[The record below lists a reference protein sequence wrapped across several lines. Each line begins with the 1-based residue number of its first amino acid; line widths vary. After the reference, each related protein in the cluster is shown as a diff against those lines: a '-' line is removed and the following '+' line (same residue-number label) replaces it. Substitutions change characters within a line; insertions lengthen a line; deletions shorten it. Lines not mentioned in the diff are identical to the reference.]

1 MTSTSNRDL
10 HVLFTSARMSQFP
23 HSLTVRIKWNF
34 LLINLTGKIFEKF
47 LVFDLK
53 TSKKFCF
60 KRQYIFFPHL
70 GLPHVQIEKTL
81 VGPTNQKTTLN
92 LKCKYDSTV
101 QVGAPEYVY
110 WSFKKDATSPEQFL
124 IVHSDETFAL
134 DKAGRR
140 YQFYNYLKNIVI
152 PDQAHFSTQPIH
164 CRYREFSFGFI
175 CFFVICVFFYSEW
188 EFHCRIK
195 IQRLARA
202 KLPQGCHNNVQ
213 TLIILF

>member
-1 MTSTSNRDL
+1 M
-10 HVLFTSARMSQFP
+10 
-23 HSLTVRIKWNF
+23 KGW
-34 LLINLTGKIFEKF
+34 K
-47 LVFDLK
+47 
-53 TSKKFCF
+53 
-60 KRQYIFFPHL
+60 IFFPHL

-175 CFFVICVFFYSEW
+175 CFFVICVFLLFRM
-188 EFHCRIK
+188 RISLSNQDPEACK
-195 IQRLARA
+195 S
-202 KLPQGCHNNVQ
+202 KTSSGVS
-213 TLIILF
+213 